1 MKFILCVSCFSFLS
15 SKSISP
21 NNVFGIHLIA
31 VFSLLL
37 SSTFFLVSSLLF
49 YPCSHTCI
57 FLSPFLAHS
66 HICSCFHC
74 SHSLLFSRDAPEA
87 TGEETED
94 ADLDMP
100 RIYEPVGS

>member
-49 YPCSHTCI
+49 YPCSH
-57 FLSPFLAHS
+57 
-66 HICSCFHC
+66 
-74 SHSLLFSRDAPEA
+74 SLLFSRDAPEA